1 MDEAIPHR
9 HLGQHHDHWQAHLV
23 EPAYEIG
30 LGLLEAPVHTA
41 YAVPG
46 DVDLLREWHLPHLR
60 HGLVEFG
67 QDLLVVLA
75 HLETLG
81 IDDAQV
87 PDLVEIE
94 VAAASD
100 RLTDTGPRHLLTED
114 RVDQGGLAHAGLA
127 EDR

>member
-1 MDEAIPHR
+1 EAITHQQM
-9 HLGQHHDHWQAHLV
+9 GQHQDHWQAHLV
-23 EPAYEIG
+23 KTAYEIG

-41 YAVPG
+41 YAIPG
-46 DVDLLREWHLPHLR
+46 DVDLLREWHLSHLR

-67 QDLLVVLA
+67 QDLFVVLA

-81 IDDAQV
+81 INDAQV
-87 PDLVEIE
+87 TDLVEIE
-94 VAAASD
+94 VTAEGD
-100 RLTDTGPRHLLTED
+100 RLADAGPRHLLAED